1 MGQRVFVV
9 RLPCHISA
17 PLRSCVSEGGV
28 LVELMHTDDDLMAV
42 NTQEWDLVAR
52 LLAVVAPH
60 EDGACPGAQLSRHRA
75 SRIWTLTDGTVKV
88 DVRCG
93 GTIPGLGE
101 PVWMTARAVWFAV
114 ETAKEDGPF
123 CGVTIDDRRDENG
136 TVAAVVAGD
145 GYDAKFDLPYQD
157 PVPTLRPPAPD
168 AVLATVITDMR
179 ALRRALTAAVLTP
192 IGVPVS
198 GPPVGTF
205 SLERDALVLTGT
217 DRRGVDREAEVRV
230 RGDVQRELSVA
241 IDVQLR
247 VGLVPLLSIVEE
259 LPSGEV
265 IVSLVSSGELWLIAG
280 PCRVVLE
287 GELRQLDPYD
297 ADGVI
302 FLVGHVQGTDE
313 AVLSLQ
319 GGCPVDDTIV
329 WLESAPEDYGSVEG
343 IEEHYEIVW
352 FAEPEPYGVSTID
365 D

>member
-1 MGQRVFVV
+1 M
-9 RLPCHISA
+9 
-17 PLRSCVSEGGV
+17 
-28 LVELMHTDDDLMAV
+28 ELMHTDDDLMAV

-75 SRIWTLTDGTVKV
+75 SRIWTLTDGTMTV

-114 ETAKEDGPF
+114 STAVEDGPF
-123 CGVTIDDRRDENG
+123 CRVTIDDRRDENG
-136 TVAAVVAGD
+136 TVTAEVSGD
-145 GYDAKFDLPYQD
+145 GYDARFDLPYRD
-157 PVPTLRPPAPD
+157 PIPTLRPPVPD
-168 AVLATVITDMR
+168 AVLATVTTDVAAFRR
-179 ALRRALTAAVLTP
+179 ALRAAVLTP

-230 RGDVQRELSVA
+230 RGDVQSELSVA
-241 IDVQLR
+241 IDVQLS
-247 VGLVPLLSIVEE
+247 VELAPLLSILEE